1 MALPPTGSGPRDL
14 RERAGL
20 PPSSRP
26 ASRVPG
32 TKAPAAPPAAKAPAT
47 GSPDAE
53 TTARS
58 PQPGRRIRTAT
69 TDAEV
74 ERQIKRLMVLIAN
87 DNIDP
92 NAPPGSYLNML
103 I

>member
-20 PPSSRP
+20 PPSRRP
-26 ASRVPG
+26 AATSPTV
-32 TKAPAAPPAAKAPAT
+32 KAPAAKAPAPAT
-47 GSPDAE
+47 SSPDAE
-53 TTARS
+53 AAARN

-69 TDAEV
+69 TDVEI
-74 ERQIKRLMVLIAN
+74 ERQIKRLMALIAN

-92 NAPPGSYLNML
+92 NAPSGSYLNML
-103 I
+103 V